1 MYRVFEALDELSA
14 IVEEARGVPMTAGCV
29 VPRGDVLELIDDI
42 KDAIPGELDDAQ
54 DVLDARDSMLQD
66 AKTHADS
73 MVSSATTEAE
83 SILNHARTEAD
94 RILSD
99 AKAQADRMVSEA
111 RQHSERMVADARE
124 EAIRIATAAK
134 REYEA
139 SVSRA
144 QAECDRLIENGNISY
159 EKAVQEGI
167 KEQQRLVSQNE
178 VVAAANAESTA
189 SSTRRTPRRTG
200 YAENA
205 ISTSTTSSPNSRNS
219 STAPCGPLAAV
230 ATSSAQRPAL
240 TTTRCANTIHRRK
253 DQAPANA
260 QRGVDLG
267 GVRRRISLMARQ
279 HGPTAQRHVASPMT
293 VDIARLGRRP
303 GAMFELHDT
312 VHSPARIG
320 LELIAID
327 QGALLD
333 LDLRVESVSEG
344 VLVTGTV
351 AAPTVGECARCLSPV
366 RGRVQVALTELFA
379 YPDSAT
385 DETTEEDEVG
395 RVVDETIDLEQPIID
410 AVGLELPFSPVCRP
424 DCPGLCPQCGVP
436 LASEPGHRHE
446 QIDPRWAKLVEM
458 LGPESDT
465 LRGER

>member
-159 EKAVQEGI
+159 EKAAGGH
-167 KEQQRLVSQNE
+167 QR
-178 VVAAANAESTA
+178 AAAPGIAERGGCGGQRGIDPPRRHGA
-189 SSTRRTPRRTG
+189 RRGGPATRRMRYLRRQQARRIRGIPQRHPAVRWPR
-200 YAENA
+200 
-205 ISTSTTSSPNSRNS
+205 SPPAPHSGRHSRLR
-219 STAPCGPLAAV
+219 G
-230 ATSSAQRPAL
+230 AL
-240 TTTRCANTIHRRK
+240 TPFTRRK

-267 GVRRRISLMARQ
+267 GVRRRFL
-279 HGPTAQRHVASPMT
+279 
-293 VDIARLGRRP
+293 LWP
-303 GAMFELHDT
+303 GST
-312 VHSPARIG
+312 
-320 LELIAID
+320 
-327 QGALLD
+327 
-333 LDLRVESVSEG
+333 
-344 VLVTGTV
+344 
-351 AAPTVGECARCLSPV
+351 
-366 RGRVQVALTELFA
+366 
-379 YPDSAT
+379 
-385 DETTEEDEVG
+385 
-395 RVVDETIDLEQPIID
+395 
-410 AVGLELPFSPVCRP
+410 
-424 DCPGLCPQCGVP
+424 VP
-436 LASEPGHRHE
+436 LR
-446 QIDPRWAKLVEM
+446 
-458 LGPESDT
+458 SDMW
-465 LRGER
+465 RRR

>member
-219 STAPCGPLAAV
+219 STAPAV
-230 ATSSAQRPAL
+230 RWPRSPPAPHSGRHSRLRGAL
-240 TTTRCANTIHRRK
+240 TPFTRRK